1 MAKSLPDNVKLL
13 TFEPLNFNDKFLL
26 RLEHCFEYGEDPW
39 YSKPVA
45 INLLEIFDQF
55 EFTIRE
61 TTLDGNQWLDETVRL
76 KFTSDSEEET
86 RTADMYQKIVRANY
100 DDYVIW
106 LNPME
111 IRTFVM
117 KISNDTAAD

>member
-13 TFEPLNFNDKFLL
+13 TFEPVNFKDTFLF
-26 RLEHCFEYGEDPW
+26 RLEHMFEYGEDPW

-100 DDYVIW
+100 DDYVVW

-117 KISNDTAAD
+117 KMSNDTAAD